1 MAATSDIIATY
12 RRPGGVISSMLAR
25 GPRED
30 RALIYLMIACLLV
43 FVAQTPRLA
52 REAYETQTDLG
63 MLLGAALMAWLFI
76 APLLFYVVA
85 GLTYAIAR
93 LLRSKISAYG
103 ARLALFWALLASSPI
118 ILLWGLTAG
127 FVGPGIQMTLVGILW
142 FAAFM
147 WFWIAGFRAA
157 AASGAAQ

>member
-12 RRPGGVISSMLAR
+12 RGPGRVMSRIMAR

-30 RALIYLMIACLLV
+30 RALIYLMIACVLV

-52 REAYETQTDLG
+52 REAFETQTDLS
-63 MLLGAALMAWLFI
+63 MLMGAALMAWFFI
-76 APLLFYVVA
+76 APLVFYVL
-85 GLTYAIAR
+85 GGITYAIAR
-93 LLRSKISAYG
+93 LLRSSISAYG
-103 ARLALFWALLASSPI
+103 ARISLFWALLASSPI

-127 FVGPGIQMTLVGILW
+127 FVGPGVEMTGVGVIW

-157 AASGAAQ
+157 AAAGAV